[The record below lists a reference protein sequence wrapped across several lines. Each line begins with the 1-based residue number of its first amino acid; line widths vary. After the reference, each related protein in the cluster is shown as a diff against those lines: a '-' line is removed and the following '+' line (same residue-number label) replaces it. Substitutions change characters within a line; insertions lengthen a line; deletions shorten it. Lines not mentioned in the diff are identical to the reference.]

1 MFAILRGA
9 NGRRHEVDFNNDP
22 ATVDVAMRET
32 TVQITMT
39 AADSG
44 DLSRAAA
51 LPSRGHAMR
60 CTIDHD
66 EGQETMAKRPVP
78 PTATEKE
85 VRELLERYR
94 CPVPFHEV
102 RTRFLG
108 NVATPVMSASPIK
121 MVEGLWGGELPDFGS
136 INAAKELIGALIMGL
151 WNRLTRH
158 QERSTP
164 FRLTRPDVAAT
175 REGLATLALIRRQE
189 LDGFVEGLFGAE
201 KAIDLPER
209 AHRSLSVLGELRSLI
224 AGVLDVATNGNKV
237 ANPGDIEDTLRHMQE
252 MTRIAEHEMHA
263 VVLSCKRARRD
274 MLASLPAR
282 KPTLH

>member
-1 MFAILRGA
+1 
-9 NGRRHEVDFNNDP
+9 
-22 ATVDVAMRET
+22 
-32 TVQITMT
+32 
-39 AADSG
+39 
-44 DLSRAAA
+44 
-51 LPSRGHAMR
+51 
-60 CTIDHD
+60 
-66 EGQETMAKRPVP
+66 MAKQPIP
-78 PTATEKE
+78 PTATEEE
-85 VRELLERYR
+85 VRALLERYR

-108 NVATPVMSASPIK
+108 NIASPGIGVSPIK
-121 MVEGLWGGELPDFGS
+121 MVEGLWGGELPEFGS
-136 INAAKELIGALIMGL
+136 TNTAKELIGALIMGL

-158 QERSTP
+158 QERSAP
-164 FRLTRPDVAAT
+164 FRLSRPDVAAT

-201 KAIDLPER
+201 ETMDLPER
-209 AHRSLSVLGELRSLI
+209 AHRSLGTLGEMRALI
-224 AGVLDVATNGNKV
+224 AGVLDVVTDGNKAATV
-237 ANPGDIEDTLRHMQE
+237 GDIEGTLRHMRE